1 MDSESSSSWRSERED
16 WKVMQ
21 SRIEPEA
28 MVQLLWEF
36 QTVSIPITDHS
47 HSKKKMMNPRDKSSN
62 LPTNYK
68 ITSLLLFLIFIIMY
82 ILLARISSPNFN
94 TPFLNSLGCV

>member
-47 HSKKKMMNPRDKSSN
+47 HSKKKMMNPRRQIKQ
-62 LPTNYK
+62 PTYK
-68 ITSLLLFLIFIIMY
+68 LQNHKFASVSDFYYNVYTFSPYIF
-82 ILLARISSPNFN
+82 S
-94 TPFLNSLGCV
+94 